1 MLTSYDR
8 MLELCEQYPDA
19 INYNNYSE
27 IPSDLKCEGFLTAW
41 VVSGAGSLK
50 AIPVEERTEMMM
62 CIAAGYDSDAF
73 ALIKPEDVSDYQ
85 SVILDAIGNNP
96 SAMADVPDQYITEDL
111 ITKAANR
118 RIGALGYIDFKGRH
132 KHLLTDSLIS
142 SVVSINVST
151 AIRFASEISQADRN
165 RIKDDDLIK
174 AIKVQV
180 NDLHELRAI
189 GKTNLL
195 VDLLVAGYW
204 PSNLNASIKMER
216 GQRKDISLP
225 PTSPHEALSRLAYMS
240 TQGVRCLHL
249 QSLKRFPIEEVIST
263 TQDIPKVVDLL
274 MQVYS
279 ERELKQH
286 MKLSSSLRGRLLE
299 GALGL

>member
-41 VVSGAGSLK
+41 VVSGAGSLR
-50 AIPVEERTEMMM
+50 AIPAEERTEMMM

-96 SAMADVPDQYITEDL
+96 SVMADVPDQYITEDL

-118 RIGALGYIDFKGRH
+118 RIGALGYIDFKGRY
-132 KHLLTDSLIS
+132 KHLLTDPLIS

-189 GKTNLL
+189 GKTHLL

-216 GQRKDISLP
+216 GQKQDISLP
-225 PTSPHEALSRLAYMS
+225 PTSPHEALSRLACMS

-249 QSLKRFPIEEVIST
+249 QSLRRFPIEEVILT

-286 MKLSSSLRGRLLE
+286 MKLSGALRGRLLE